1 MLHLKAGVYIKGE
14 GYTQP
19 GFVSRTV
26 TDPLIILQVN
36 KTEKGHIHIQLA
48 DFSHWHLKPCHVVQL
63 GPLFNNSKVSSI
75 EVDETPYCI
84 EVATPLFKNAEH
96 KRCHCVGCSAGKFFQ
111 AITSLGRSHGNMLTS
126 PIPCWTLQRFQYILE
141 LGNKLNSGDLQ
152 QVCGCMKSLIS
163 PSFVLIF
170 TSTGNYADT
179 IGLF

>member
-63 GPLFNNSKVSSI
+63 GPLLHRSCDATVQKRRTQKMPLCWMQRRQVFSGNYVTGAFAREHADEPNSMLDASKVSVYSRVRKQV
-75 EVDETPYCI
+75 EFRRSPTGVWMHE
-84 EVATPLFKNAEH
+84 KSH
-96 KRCHCVGCSAGKFFQ
+96 
-111 AITSLGRSHGNMLTS
+111 ITIICAHIYFNRKLCRYHWIVLTLPWS
-126 PIPCWTLQRFQYILE
+126 ILE
-141 LGNKLNSGDLQ
+141 FDA
-152 QVCGCMKSLIS
+152 
-163 PSFVLIF
+163 
-170 TSTGNYADT
+170 ST
-179 IGLF
+179 